1 MYRALV
7 NLFQPVP
14 SPARHF
20 AHAAPRISP
29 CRYVHWRADV
39 PATLVWAEANDE
51 GDPLVTPPDQNDAGL
66 CLARRHCHC
75 HCQPGLMMVD
85 AVQYHAGEPVRE
97 IVWALPSEGFVAGD
111 TAGARQAVTVARLGL
126 RYGGCQYAADGFMVV
141 REWWYKTRKERA
153 HLVTTRDAVYKY
165 HAVLYDRSSEDRYG
179 NPGDFVMR
187 RHPVYGTLVLWT
199 IPTATPGA
207 ARLMLTGAGASPDGD
222 RPFMD
227 VLDLGVADQQVM
239 RRLHATL
246 IHWPLYIVRAW
257 FPRHRC
263 SAQGSRQPTWCP
275 SHGRALRRRRGGC
288 GAAR

>member
-1 MYRALV
+1 MQVSAW
-7 NLFQPVP
+7 
-14 SPARHF
+14 
-20 AHAAPRISP
+20 AAAITI
-29 CRYVHWRADV
+29 AI
-39 PATLVWAEANDE
+39 AI
-51 GDPLVTPPDQNDAGL
+51 
-66 CLARRHCHC
+66 
-75 HCQPGLMMVD
+75 PGLMMVN
-85 AVQYHAGEPVRE
+85 AVPYHAGEPVRE
-97 IVWALPSEGFVAGD
+97 IVWALPSEGFGPGD
-111 TAGARQAVTVARLGL
+111 TVGARQAVARLGL

-199 IPTATPGA
+199 IPSATPGA

-239 RRLHATL
+239 HGLHATL
-246 IHWPLYIVRAW
+246 ISLAILY
-257 FPRHRC
+257 
-263 SAQGSRQPTWCP
+263 CP
-275 SHGRALRRRRGGC
+275 CMGAIGERKVGNPNGAHPIAGC
-288 GAAR
+288 